1 MTTVSKAP
9 LFDKEEVLGLECK
22 HAVYTPSALNDTDD
36 LLTVKELVHLKD
48 GRKIPRLR
56 FYKNRLRPFGITKEM
71 YRNHTDKKEVEYLD
85 KLVLCESTQRE
96 LNQQIV
102 RRLGYGNPKQ
112 SLRTL
117 CRNQY
122 IYGADI
128 TPATLIKQQYMDKWP
143 GLFHSNQV
151 AVLDTETDM
160 WNGDGKDVIIS
171 TVTFKKK
178 AIVTILDTW
187 IEGIPDPINTILEAL
202 DKHLGHIT
210 RPRGIEFE
218 IKILKSGGEMVKTCI
233 DRCHE
238 WMPDFVSFWNMDFD
252 MPVMIRELERSGYNL
267 ADVFSA
273 PEVPPEF
280 RFFRYKRG
288 PDQKVKADGKS
299 ENLAWYDRWHVVE
312 TPSSHFWIDS
322 AAVYR
327 NIRRAKGKEPSYALD
342 KILKKNLGEDFGKLY
357 FPTGDSTAS
366 PGSAEWHMQMQ
377 KHYKVNY
384 VIYNVYDCL
393 GVELLDEK
401 VTDLNTQIGILSGS
415 SEYNIFNSNPKR
427 NVNAFY
433 FDMLKEGM
441 MAGTLSD
448 QMITELDS
456 FLLSIADW
464 IVTLPTHA
472 VVPNGSYMIKDLPS
486 VRSFVRRY
494 TSDADIGSTYPTGEV
509 IMNLSKMTTMY
520 EVGRIAGVTASDQRL
535 VGINLT
541 GGPVNAIEIM
551 TGTMKAPDPWQ
562 LLDAFEK
569 ELAAGE
575 SPVQKTLRLSSVL

>member
-1 MTTVSKAP
+1 MSVVKKAP
-9 LFDKEEVLGLECK
+9 LFDKDEVLGLECK
-22 HAVYTPSALNDTDD
+22 HAVYTESSLNPDDD

-56 FYKNRLRPFGITKEM
+56 FYKNRPRPFGITKEK
-71 YRNHTDKKEVEYLD
+71 YRNHKDKKEVEDID
-85 KLVLCESTQRE
+85 KLVIVETTQRA
-96 LNQQIV
+96 LNRNIV
-102 RRLGYGNPKQ
+102 KRLGYGNPNTQ
-112 SLRTL
+112 LRML
-117 CRNQY
+117 CRSPF

-128 TPATLIKQQYMDKWP
+128 TPATLIKQQYREKWP
-143 GLFHSNQV
+143 GLFYSNQV

-178 AIVTILDTW
+178 AIITILDTW
-187 IEGIPDPINTILEAL
+187 IKGIPDPINTILKAL
-202 DKHLGHIT
+202 DEHLGHIT

-218 IKILKSGGEMVKTCI
+218 IQIQKSGGEMIKTCI

-252 MPVMIRELERSGYNL
+252 MTVMIRELERSGYNL

-280 RFFRYKRG
+280 RYFRYKRG

-342 KILKKNLGEDFGKLY
+342 SILKKQLGEDWGKLY
-357 FPTGDSTAS
+357 FPMGDSKAS
-366 PGSAEWHMQMQ
+366 PGSVEWHRQMQ
-377 KHYKVNY
+377 KDYKVNY
-384 VIYNVYDCL
+384 VVYNVYDCL

-401 VTDLNTQIGILSGS
+401 VTDLNTQIGILSES
-415 SEYNIFNSNPKR
+415 SEYTIFNSNPKR
-427 NVNAFY
+427 NINAFY
-433 FDMLKEGM
+433 FDMLKDGK

-448 QMITELDS
+448 QMEDELDK
-456 FLLSIADW
+456 LLLGKDDW
-464 IVTLPTHA
+464 IVTLPTSLVEA
-472 VVPNGSYMIKDLPS
+472 NGVYMIQDLPS

-494 TSDADIGSTYPTGEV
+494 TSDADIGSTYPNGE
-509 IMNLSKMTTMY
+509 IILNLSKMTTMY
-520 EVGRIAGVTASDQRL
+520 EVGRIAGITASKQRL

-541 GGPVNAIEIM
+541 GGPVNSIEIL
-551 TGTMKAPDPWQ
+551 TDVMKAPDPFQ
-562 LLDAFEK
+562 LLEAFEA
-569 ELAAGE
+569 ELAQEETPA
-575 SPVQKTLRLSSVL
+575 QKTLRLSSVV

>member
-1 MTTVSKAP
+1 MSTTKQIP
-9 LFDKEEVLGLECK
+9 RFNKDDVLGLECK
-22 HAVYTPSALNDTDD
+22 HAVYTVNSQNESDD

-48 GRKIPRLR
+48 GTKVPRLR
-56 FYKNRLRPFGITKEM
+56 FYKNRKRPFWITKEK
-71 YRNHTDKKEVEYLD
+71 YRNHKDKKEVEYVD
-85 KLVLCESTQRE
+85 KLIECETIQRD
-96 LNQQIV
+96 LNSQIV

-112 SLRTL
+112 QLRTL

-128 TPATLIKQQYMDKWP
+128 SPATLLKQQYQDKWP
-143 GLFHSNQV
+143 DLFHSNQV

-171 TVTFKKK
+171 SVTFKNKV
-178 AIVTILDTW
+178 IITILDTW
-187 IEGIPDPINTILEAL
+187 IAGIPDPINQILEAL

-210 RPRGIEFE
+210 KPRGIEFE
-218 IKILKSGGEMVKTCI
+218 IKILPSGGEMIKTCI

-238 WMPDFVSFWNMDFD
+238 WMPDFVTFWNMDFD
-252 MPVMIRELERSGYNL
+252 MTVMIRELERSGYNL

-280 RFFRYKRG
+280 RYFRYKRG

-312 TPSSHFWIDS
+312 TPSSHFWIDA

-342 KILKKNLGEDFGKLY
+342 AILKKNLGEDWGKLY
-357 FPTGDSTAS
+357 FPTGDSTAPS
-366 PGSAEWHMQMQ
+366 GSVEWHMQMQ

-384 VIYNVYDCL
+384 VVYNVYDCL

-415 SEYNIFNSNPKR
+415 SEYTIFNSNPKR

-441 MAGTLSD
+441 VAGTLSD
-448 QMITELDS
+448 QMEDELDR
-456 FLLSIADW
+456 LVLSKDDW
-464 IVTLPTHA
+464 IVTLSTSLVEA
-472 VVPNGSYMIKDLPS
+472 NGVFLIKDLPT

-494 TSDADIGSTYPTGEV
+494 TSDADIGSTYPNGEI

-520 EVGRIAGVTASDQRL
+520 EVCRIAGVTPSKQRL
-535 VGINLT
+535 VGVNLT
-541 GGPVNAIEIM
+541 GGPVNSIEIM
-551 TGTMKAPDPWQ
+551 TEVMKAPDPWD

-569 ELAAGE
+569 ELGE
-575 SPVQKTLRLSSVL
+575 VA

>member
-1 MTTVSKAP
+1 MTTQSKVP
-9 LFDKEEVLGLECK
+9 RFNKEDVIGLECK
-22 HAVYTPSALNDTDD
+22 HVTYTEHQRNDTDD
-36 LLTVKELVHLKD
+36 LLTVKELVWLKD
-48 GRKIPRLR
+48 GTKIPRLR
-56 FYKNRLRPFGITKEM
+56 FYPNRMRPFGITKEK
-71 YRNHTDKKEVEYLD
+71 YRNHTDKKEVEDID
-85 KLVLCESTQRE
+85 KLILCESTQRD
-96 LNQQIV
+96 LNSQIV

-112 SLRTL
+112 QLRTL

-128 TPATLIKQQYMDKWP
+128 SPATLLKRQYQEKWP

-178 AIVTILDTW
+178 AIITILDTW
-187 IEGIPDPINTILEAL
+187 IAGIPDPINSILKAL
-202 DKHLGHIT
+202 DEHLGHIT
-210 RPRGIEFE
+210 RPRNIEFE
-218 IKILKSGGEMVKTCI
+218 IKILKSQGAMIKTCI

-252 MPVMIRELERSGYNL
+252 MSVMIGALDRDGYNL
-267 ADVFSA
+267 AEVFSA
-273 PEVPPEF
+273 PEVPKEYKYF
-280 RFFRYKRG
+280 KYKRG

-342 KILKKNLGEDFGKLY
+342 KILKKNLGEEWGKLY
-357 FPTGDSTAS
+357 FPTGDSTAPS
-366 PGSAEWHMQMQ
+366 GSVEWHMQMQ
-377 KHYKVNY
+377 KHYKINY
-384 VIYNVYDCL
+384 VVYNVYDCL

-401 VTDLNTQIGILSGS
+401 VTDLNTQIGILSNS
-415 SEYNIFNSNPKR
+415 SEYSVFNSNPKR
-427 NVNAFY
+427 NVSEFY
-433 FDMLKEGM
+433 FDMLKDNM

-448 QMITELDS
+448 RMADENDS
-456 FLLSIADW
+456 LVPSIAGW
-464 IVTLPTHA
+464 IVTFPTSLVEA
-472 VVPNGSYMIKDLPS
+472 NGVHMIKDLPS

-494 TSDADIGSTYPTGEV
+494 TSDADIASTYPIGE
-509 IMNLSKMTTMY
+509 IIQNLSKMTTMY
-520 EVGRIAGVTASDQRL
+520 EVCKIAGITIDKQRL

-541 GGPVNAIEIM
+541 GGPVNSIEIM
-551 TGTMKAPDPWQ
+551 TEVMKAPDPFE
-562 LLDAFEK
+562 LLEAFE
-569 ELAAGE
+569 EE
-575 SPVQKTLRLSSVL
+575 LRLESM